1 MKAGKALASNR
12 WAVKGALWRK
22 RLSHHWDL
30 FCRDWLALVGL
41 TVLGVFLAL
50 ALIQAAWMAMGL
62 PEIYDPIHGF
72 DFSQAPFSPPNASH
86 WLGTDSHGRDVLSQ
100 LIFSLRFELLVAM
113 LAGLITV
120 VLGTGM
126 GVAAAYYAGGW
137 LDALLMWLSK
147 MFLVIPP
154 VAFIFF
160 LSRLGD
166 FNHLTLGLT
175 IGVLGGGK
183 VAIMMKARAL
193 EITVQPYIS
202 AARIAGGGGLHIL
215 WRHVIPNVVPFV
227 FMFVMFI
234 AVIAIL
240 AEALLSFF
248 GTGNLDQGP
257 GAFIQLSWGYMLF
270 LSYYQGFFSGD
281 NVLKYWWLVFPAAGA
296 IMLFCSSLYFVG
308 RGFHRMADPSEASV

>member
-1 MKAGKALASNR
+1 
-12 WAVKGALWRK
+12 VKGTLWRK
-22 RLSHHWDL
+22 RLSHQWGL
-30 FCRDWLALVGL
+30 FCQDRLALSGL
-41 TVLGVFLAL
+41 VILGLFIAL
-50 ALIQAAWMAMGL
+50 ALLQAAWMAMGV
-62 PEIYDPIHGF
+62 PKIYDPIYGY

-100 LIFSLRFELLVAM
+100 LIFSVRFELVVAL
-113 LAGLITV
+113 LAALITV
-120 VLGTGM
+120 VLGTSM
-126 GVAAAYYAGGW
+126 GVVAAYYAGSW
-137 LDALLMWLSK
+137 ADALLMRLSK

-160 LSRLGD
+160 LSRLGG

-183 VAIMMKARAL
+183 VAMMMKARAL

-202 AARIAGGGGLHIL
+202 AARIAGGGSLHIL
-215 WRHVIPNVVPFV
+215 WRHVIPNVIPFV

-248 GTGNLDQGP
+248 GTGSMDQGP
-257 GAFIQLSWGYMLF
+257 GAFIQMSWGYMLF
-270 LSYYQGFFSGD
+270 LSYYQGFFNGG
-281 NVLKYWWLVFPAAGA
+281 NVITYWWLVFPAAAA

-308 RGFHRMADPSEASV
+308 RGFHRMADPSRTFA